1 MLFFFNTE
9 SKIGWDIHSS
19 VPLRALIELRSNKG
33 RLRSSA
39 KFRMCGGD
47 FEVLHEKAAFMHLW
61 KRDRKVYCEWSHPPS
76 FPGQL
81 YLYQFDATVP
91 LPWVK
96 ICVL

>member
-1 MLFFFNTE
+1 MLFFFNTK

-47 FEVLHEKAAFMHLW
+47 FEVLREKAAFMHSLNLEIGFKVSWNQSDTLRGGDDHIGKQTRVEGW
-61 KRDRKVYCEWSHPPS
+61 K
-76 FPGQL
+76 
-81 YLYQFDATVP
+81 
-91 LPWVK
+91 
-96 ICVL
+96 